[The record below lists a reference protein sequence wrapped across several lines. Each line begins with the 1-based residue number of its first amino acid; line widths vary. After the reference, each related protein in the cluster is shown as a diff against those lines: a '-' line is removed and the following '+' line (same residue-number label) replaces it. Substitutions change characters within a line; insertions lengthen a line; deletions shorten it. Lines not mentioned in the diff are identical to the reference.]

1 MASTIRNLE
10 NNMKKRYKELTGDDL
25 PSFFDQINDSERKE
39 LMATAEYRDIAE
51 ILNMTHIPGY
61 ETTGKR
67 FENDITYDFIMS
79 FLPEQRGTATEKEVK
94 SISEETPSSEDPQSL
109 LSAPSE
115 ISSQEPKTSLLG
127 GISDKEM
134 DQIDEEIGRQE
145 AQKMAEDLL
154 KVPHK
159 FTRSELE
166 AVLTVPFGR
175 SPLSDEKKNEII
187 QIYFSRV

>member
-1 MASTIRNLE
+1 
-10 NNMKKRYKELTGDDL
+10 
-25 PSFFDQINDSERKE
+25 
-39 LMATAEYRDIAE
+39 
-51 ILNMTHIPGY
+51 
-61 ETTGKR
+61 
-67 FENDITYDFIMS
+67 
-79 FLPEQRGTATEKEVK
+79 
-94 SISEETPSSEDPQSL
+94 
-109 LSAPSE
+109 
-115 ISSQEPKTSLLG
+115 
-127 GISDKEM
+127 M